1 MKEGNNMSKVSLEK
15 VYKVNLNKQR
25 IDKKFKSSTFFF
37 NKQPHKIENN
47 RMVPV
52 LIEPK
57 EIRGEQ

>member
-1 MKEGNNMSKVSLEK
+1 MSKVSLEK